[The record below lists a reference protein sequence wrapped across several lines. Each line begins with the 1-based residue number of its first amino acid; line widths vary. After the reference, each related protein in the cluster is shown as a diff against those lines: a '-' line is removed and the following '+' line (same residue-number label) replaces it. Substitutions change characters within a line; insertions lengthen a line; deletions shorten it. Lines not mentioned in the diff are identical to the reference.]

1 MTKVY
6 AHRGASA
13 YAPENTMA
21 AFEMALEMGADGI
34 ELDVQ
39 MSRNGHLVV
48 IHDPTLERTTDGSG
62 LVAQYTLAELRRVD
76 AGAWFDERFR
86 GQRIPTLAE
95 VFELV
100 RGKALLNVELK
111 VMPVR
116 YPGIEEALVK
126 LVEDTGFPVEDLI
139 ISSFEHLSLLRV
151 QSLEPRLAIA
161 ALFSHYPT
169 SFASLPGTI
178 MHPQWPV
185 VDEEFMAKA
194 RAEGRTVNV
203 WTADDP
209 RAWERL
215 AALGVDGIITNT
227 PDKLI
232 QWLNR

>member
-1 MTKVY
+1 MIKVL

-21 AFEMALEMGADGI
+21 AFEMALEMGADAI

-39 MSRNGHLVV
+39 MSRDGYLVV
-48 IHDPTLERTTDGSG
+48 VHDPVLERTTDGQG
-62 LVAQYTLAELRRVD
+62 FVKDYTLKELQRLD
-76 AGAWFDERFR
+76 AGAWFNERFR
-86 GQRIPTLAE
+86 GERIPTLAD

-100 RGKALLNVELK
+100 RGKALLNVEFKL
-111 VMPVR
+111 MPVR
-116 YPGIEEALVK
+116 YPGIQEALLK
-126 LVEDTGFPVEDLI
+126 LIGDTGFPIDDLVV
-139 ISSFEHLSLLRV
+139 SSFEHRSLLRL

-161 ALFSHYPT
+161 PLFTHYPT
-169 SFASLPGTI
+169 SLRALPGSI
-178 MHPQWPV
+178 MHPQWGV

-194 RAEGRTVNV
+194 RAEGRKVNV

-215 AALGVDGIITNT
+215 RALHVDGIITNT

-232 QWLNR
+232 AWLKG